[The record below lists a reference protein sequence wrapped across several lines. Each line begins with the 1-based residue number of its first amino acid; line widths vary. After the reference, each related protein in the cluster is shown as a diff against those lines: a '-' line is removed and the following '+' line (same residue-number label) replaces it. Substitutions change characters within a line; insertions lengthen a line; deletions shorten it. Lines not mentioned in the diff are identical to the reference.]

1 MVTSMSRLAGN
12 IVVVCAAQFVV
23 VLDTTIVT
31 TALPAI
37 GGDLGVHRSELPWV
51 ITAYTLVVGALLVPC
66 GRLTDLFGPRRTF
79 RVGVAV
85 FVGASAVCAMAWHPA
100 VLVAGRAVQG
110 LGAALLSPAA
120 LALLTAISEPGAMRR
135 RAVGWWTAAAAGGG
149 ASGWVLGGL
158 FTEFLG
164 WRSVFWV
171 NVPIGLVLLAVRTL
185 PPGVR
190 QRVPL
195 DVPGAVAITV
205 TLGLAVYGLNN
216 LGSTGWVPLLVAVA
230 LAVPLVRHLLRTAD
244 PLPPV
249 LRSATGVNLAAFALT
264 ASTTP
269 AMYLSTLYV
278 QEVMRLSP
286 ARASLLFP
294 AFNLAV
300 IAGSFAGPAVLRL
313 LGAGHVMLIGFVALA
328 GSAGVL
334 AALPGAGMPIGQLL
348 VAFAGMGAG
357 LGVASVASTHAGTE
371 AVEPGRQGVAGG
383 VLMSSAQVGTA
394 FGLAVLT
401 PLAATPDVY
410 RVGFIGAGV
419 LAVAGM
425 VVAWRVRV
433 PSRVPV

>member
-1 MVTSMSRLAGN
+1 MSRLAGN
-12 IVVVCAAQFVV
+12 IAVVCAAQFVV
-23 VLDTTIVT
+23 VLDVTIVT

-37 GGDLGVHRSELPWV
+37 GRDLGVDRTELPWV

-79 RVGVAV
+79 RLGVAV
-85 FVGASAVCAMAWHPA
+85 FVAASAACALAWSPA
-100 VLVAGRAVQG
+100 VLVAARAVQG

-120 LALLTAISEPGAMRR
+120 LALLTAISEPGAVRR

-158 FTEFLG
+158 LTEFLG

-171 NVPIGLVLLAVRTL
+171 NVPIGLILLVVRTL
-185 PPGVR
+185 PRGAR

-205 TLGLAVYGLNN
+205 TLGLLVYGLHNHD
-216 LGSTGWVPLLVAVA
+216 WVPLLLAVV
-230 LAVPLVRHLLRTAD
+230 LAVPLVRHLRRTAD
-244 PLPPV
+244 PVLPV
-249 LRSATGVNLAAFALT
+249 LRSAPGANLAALALT

-278 QEVMRLSP
+278 QDVMRLPP

-300 IAGSFAGPAVLRL
+300 IAGSLAGPAVLRR
-313 LGAGHVMLIGFVALA
+313 LGPGRAMLIGFVALA
-328 GSAGVL
+328 ASAGVL

-371 AVEPGRQGVAGG
+371 AVEPERQGVAGG

-394 FGLAVLT
+394 AGLAVLA
-401 PLAATPDVY
+401 PLAADVY

-419 LAVAGM
+419 IAVAGM
-425 VVAWRVRV
+425 VVAWRVR
-433 PSRVPV
+433 SRVGV

>member
-1 MVTSMSRLAGN
+1 MSRLAGN
-12 IVVVCAAQFVV
+12 IAVVCTAQFVV
-23 VLDTTIVT
+23 VLDATIVT

-37 GGDLGVHRSELPWV
+37 GVDLGVHRTELPWV

-85 FVGASAVCAMAWHPA
+85 FVASSAACAVAWHPA
-100 VLVAGRAVQG
+100 VLVAARAVQG

-120 LALLTAISEPGAMRR
+120 LALLTAISEPGAVRR

-158 FTEFLG
+158 LTEFLG

-171 NVPIGLVLLAVRTL
+171 NVPIGLVLLVVRTL

-190 QRVPL
+190 QRVAF

-205 TLGLAVYGLNN
+205 TLGLAVYGLHNHDW
-216 LGSTGWVPLLVAVA
+216 LPLLLAGVV
-230 LAVPLVRHLLRTAD
+230 AVPLVRHLLRTAD
-244 PLPPV
+244 PVLPV
-249 LRSATGVNLAAFALT
+249 LRSAAGPNLVALALT
-264 ASTTP
+264 ACTTP

-278 QEVMRLSP
+278 QDVMGLSP
-286 ARASLLFP
+286 ALASLLFP

-300 IAGSFAGPAVLRL
+300 IAGSLAGPAVLRR
-313 LGAGHVMLIGFVALA
+313 LGPGRVMLIGFVALA

-334 AALPGAGMPIGQLL
+334 AALPGGGMPVGQLL

-394 FGLAVLT
+394 VGLAVLT
-401 PLAATPDVY
+401 PLATTPDVY
-410 RVGFIGAGV
+410 RVGFLGTGV
-419 LAVAGM
+419 IAVAGM
-425 VVAWRVRV
+425 VVAWRVRAPV
-433 PSRVPV
+433 PCEGGIR